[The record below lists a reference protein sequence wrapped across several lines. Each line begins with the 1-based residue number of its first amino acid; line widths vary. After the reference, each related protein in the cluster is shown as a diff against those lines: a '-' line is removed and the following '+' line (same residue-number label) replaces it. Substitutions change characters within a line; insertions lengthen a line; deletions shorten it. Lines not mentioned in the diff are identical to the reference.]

1 VRAIREH
8 LRDFIAI
15 TVLVVFALLVTFYI
29 VQEQRLRVPILEEKP
44 FELKAEFSDAG
55 AVVPGQGQ
63 TIQVAGVRIGD
74 VQEVELEEGRA
85 VVTFAVDR
93 EFLPIYKD
101 ATILLR
107 PKTGLEDMFFQMDP
121 GTERAGEVEE
131 GATLPVENT
140 APDVELHEILE
151 ALDADTQAYLR
162 LLLVG
167 AGKGLDGR
175 GRDLGELLGSLGP
188 INRDLERL
196 NRKVAERKEN
206 LRRLIT
212 NFNRLT
218 LTVGRAEDDLAEL
231 ITSSNASLGAIA
243 EQDLNVQRTVSLLP
257 GTLAQARETLNA
269 ITPFANEL
277 GPTFNELRPFARNLP
292 ELNASTEEFANAVTP
307 VIRSEIRPFVRTA
320 RGPVPDLNVAA
331 KRIEK
336 TSPRLRNVLQTLNR
350 LANMAAFNPGGAE
363 PPSTPNRNEGYLYW
377 AAWLGHN
384 SNSIFSVADGNG
396 LQRRIYL
403 TASCANIGEIL
414 ASNALAPI
422 VTGFGPLFDAGGP
435 CDATTGGGGLPLR
448 ESQEGADGGSAAAEP
463 SAESAEPEPAPE
475 AEPQPQTEETSSTEA
490 PAAVTGP

>member
-1 VRAIREH
+1 MRAIREH

-15 TVLVVFALLVTFYI
+15 GVLVIVALATTWYI
-29 VQEQRLRVPILEEKP
+29 VQEQRLRIPVLEERP

-55 AVVPGQGQ
+55 AVVAGQGQ

-74 VQEVELEEGRA
+74 VQDVELQEGRA

-93 EFLPIYKD
+93 KFLPIYRD

-121 GTERAGEVEE
+121 GTAKAGEVEE
-131 GATLPVENT
+131 GATLAVENT

-231 ITSSNASLGAIA
+231 ITTSNASLGAIA
-243 EQDLNVQRTVSLLP
+243 EQDLNVQRAVSLLP
-257 GTLAQARETLNA
+257 STLAQARETLNA

-277 GPTFNELRPFARNLP
+277 GPTFNALRPFARNLP
-292 ELNASTEEFANAVTP
+292 ELNASTEQFANAVTP
-307 VIRSEIRPFVRTA
+307 VIRDEIRPFVRTA
-320 RGPVPDLNVAA
+320 RGPIPDLNVAA
-331 KRIEK
+331 KRIHH
-336 TSPRLRNVLQTLNR
+336 TSPRLQSVLKSLNVLV
-350 LANMAAFNPGGAE
+350 NMAANNPGGAE
-363 PPSTPNRNEGYLYW
+363 PPSVPNRNEGYLYW

-384 SNSIFSVADGNG
+384 SNSIFEAADGNG
-396 LQRRIYL
+396 LYRRIYF
-403 TASCANIGEIL
+403 TASCANIGEIV
-414 ASNALAPI
+414 ASNPLAGVI
-422 VTGFGPLFDAGGP
+422 TGLGPMFQAGGP
-435 CDATTGGGGLPLR
+435 CDQTAGTGGGLPLPLEEGTR
-448 ESQEGADGGSAAAEP
+448 EGDPSTEP
-463 SAESAEPEPAPE
+463 DSSTESEPPTTTTE
-475 AEPQPQTEETSSTEA
+475 QTTEA
-490 PAAVTGP
+490 PAAVAGP

>member
-1 VRAIREH
+1 MLREVRKQIPNV
-8 LRDFIAI
+8 IAI
-15 TVLVVFALLVTFYI
+15 IVLIVVALATTYYI
-29 VQEQRLRVPILEEKP
+29 VQEQRLRIPILEEKP
-44 FELKAEFSDAG
+44 FELKAEFTDAG
-55 AVVPGQGQ
+55 AVVAGQGQ

-74 VQEVELEEGRA
+74 VQDVELEAGRA

-93 EFLPIYKD
+93 EFLPIYRD

-107 PKTGLEDMFFQMDP
+107 PKTGLEDMFFQLDP
-121 GTERAGEVEE
+121 GTERSGEVEE
-131 GATLPVENT
+131 GSTLSVENT

-196 NRKVAERKEN
+196 NRRVAERKEN

-231 ITSSNASLGAIA
+231 ITTSNASLGAIA
-243 EQDLNVQRTVSLLP
+243 EQDLNVRRTVRLLP

-269 ITPFANEL
+269 ITPFANQL

-292 ELNASTEEFANAVTP
+292 ELNASTEEFANNITP
-307 VIRSEIRPFVRTA
+307 VIRDEIRPFVRTA

-331 KRIEK
+331 QRIER
-336 TSPRLRNVLQTLNR
+336 TSPRLQSVLKSLNTLV
-350 LANMAAFNPGGAE
+350 NMASNNPGGAE

-384 SNSIFSVADGNG
+384 SNSVFEVADGNG
-396 LQRRIYL
+396 LYRRIYL
-403 TASCANIGEIL
+403 TLTCANATQVLSSSPL
-414 ASNALAPI
+414 AGI
-422 VTGFGPLFDAGGP
+422 VTGLGPLFEAGGP
-435 CDATTGGGGLPLR
+435 CDPTEGAGGGGGLPLD
-448 ESQEGADGGSAAAEP
+448 EGSTSGGAASTEGEP
-463 SAESAEPEPAPE
+463 SAEPEPE
-475 AEPQPQTEETSSTEA
+475 TTEQTSEA
-490 PAAVTGP
+490 PAAVAGP

>member
-1 VRAIREH
+1 MLREVRKQIPNVV
-8 LRDFIAI
+8 AI
-15 TVLVVFALLVTFYI
+15 TVLIVVALATTYYI
-29 VQEQRLRVPILEEKP
+29 VQEQRLRIPILEEKP

-55 AVVPGQGQ
+55 AVVAGQGQ

-74 VQEVELEEGRA
+74 VQDVELEEGRA

-93 EFLPIYKD
+93 EFLPVYKD

-107 PKTGLEDMFFQMDP
+107 PKTGLEDMFFQLDP
-121 GTERAGEVEE
+121 GTEESGEVEE
-131 GATLPVENT
+131 GSTLTVENT

-188 INRDLERL
+188 INRSLEQL

-218 LTVGRAEDDLAEL
+218 FTVGRAEDDLAEL
-231 ITSSNASLGAIA
+231 ITTSNASLGAIA
-243 EQDLNVQRTVSLLP
+243 EQDLNVQRAVSLLP

-292 ELNASTEEFANAVTP
+292 ELNASTEQFAESVTP
-307 VIRSEIRPFVRTA
+307 VIENEIRPFVRTA
-320 RGPVPDLNVAA
+320 RGPVPDLGVAA
-331 KRIEK
+331 DRFARATPSLTTGLGK
-336 TSPRLRNVLQTLNR
+336 LNR
-350 LANMAAFNPGGAE
+350 LFNTLAYNPKGAE
-363 PPSTPNRNEGYLYW
+363 PPGAPGRDEGYLYW
-377 AAWLGHN
+377 TGWLAHN
-384 SNSIFSVADGNG
+384 SNYVFSTQDAHGTF
-396 LQRRIYL
+396 RRVYF
-403 TASCANIGEIL
+403 TATCNTLRS
-414 ASNALAPI
+414 ALAFDPSGGVVSGLI
-422 VTGFGPLFDAGGP
+422 QLVTPGAV
-435 CDATTGGGGLPLR
+435 CDPGTNP
-448 ESQEGADGGSAAAEP
+448 
-463 SAESAEPEPAPE
+463 
-475 AEPQPQTEETSSTEA
+475 
-490 PAAVTGP
+490 

>member
-15 TVLVVFALLVTFYI
+15 AVLLVVALATTYYI
-29 VQEQRLRVPILEEKP
+29 VQEQRLRIPILEERP

-55 AVVPGQGQ
+55 AVVAGQGQ

-74 VQEVELEEGRA
+74 VQDVELADGRA

-93 EFLPIYKD
+93 EFLPIYED

-121 GTERAGEVEE
+121 GTEESGEVEE
-131 GATLPVENT
+131 GSTLAVENT
-140 APDVELHEILE
+140 APDVELNEILE

-196 NRKVAERKEN
+196 NRKVAERKDN

-231 ITSSNASLGAIA
+231 VTTSNASLGAIA
-243 EQDLNVQRTVSLLP
+243 EQDLNVQRAVGLLP

-269 ITPFANEL
+269 ITPFANQL
-277 GPTFNELRPFARNLP
+277 GPAFNELRPFARNLP
-292 ELNASTEEFANAVTP
+292 ELNASTEQFATAVTP
-307 VIRSEIRPFVRTA
+307 VIRDEIRPFVRTA

-350 LANMAAFNPGGAE
+350 LLNMAAYNPGGAE

-377 AAWLGHN
+377 AGWLGHLNN
-384 SNSIFSVADGNG
+384 SVFEAADGNG
-396 LQRRIYL
+396 LYRRIYL
-403 TASCANIGEIL
+403 TASCANITEIL
-414 ASNALAPI
+414 ASNALAPV
-422 VTGFGPLFDAGGP
+422 VTGLSPLFNAGGP
-435 CDATTGGGGLPLR
+435 CDQAAGADGGGGLPLDTGPTNK
-448 ESQEGADGGSAAAEP
+448 SEP
-463 SAESAEPEPAPE
+463 SAEPEPS
-475 AEPQPQTEETSSTEA
+475 AEGETSTEAA